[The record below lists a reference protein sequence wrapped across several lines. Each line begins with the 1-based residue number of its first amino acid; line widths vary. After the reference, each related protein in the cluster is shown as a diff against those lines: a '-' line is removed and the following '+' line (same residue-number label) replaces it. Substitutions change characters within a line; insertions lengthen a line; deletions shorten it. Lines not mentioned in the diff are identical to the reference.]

1 MAAHDRLGELA
12 DPAVVD
18 ETDRHRV
25 EEVALLA
32 PDLDGRHETRLLQHP
47 QVLHDPEPRH
57 LRQVLAQLPERLA
70 IALEEPVEQSRR
82 FASARARKIGAIG
95 SVTAGL
101 YVTQWSHVKKNR
113 DLDGDTTAAMLRP

>member
-1 MAAHDRLGELA
+1 MVEGVHRGLQSGLDRGHGTDDRLSELA
-12 DPAVVD
+12 DPAVVH

-32 PDLDGRHETRLLQHP
+32 PDLDGRHEPGLFQDP

-70 IALEEPVEQSRR
+70 IALEEPIEQFSPIRIGEGPEDRRRR
-82 FASARARKIGAIG
+82 FGHGRE
-95 SVTAGL
+95 
-101 YVTQWSHVKKNR
+101 Y
-113 DLDGDTTAAMLRP
+113 M

>member
-1 MAAHDRLGELA
+1 MEPTIGLGELA

-32 PDLDGRHETRLLQHP
+32 ADALRRQESRILEDA

-57 LRQVLAQLPERLA
+57 RRQVPAQLTERLA
-70 IALEEPVEQSRR
+70 IALEEPVEQHPPTGVGEGPEDR
-82 FASARARKIGAIG
+82 
-95 SVTAGL
+95 
-101 YVTQWSHVKKNR
+101 SHVIR
-113 DLDGDTTAAMLRP
+113 HGADYM